1 MAEPSRSLADDIRAR
16 SDAELADLVLAR
28 PDLARPAPADLTS
41 LAARASTKA
50 SVQRSIEALD
60 RGHLSVLEALVVAG
74 DPPDLGRVADLL
86 GGREVTG
93 LVDAHVEDLWRVG
106 LLWRGVDGLH
116 VVRTVPEVLGVH
128 VAGLGQPIR
137 ELRSSLVPQHDDPDT
152 LTRLVESAPEGARA
166 VLDRL
171 TWGPPVGVLPV
182 TGPGATSVR
191 WLLEHHLLVSV
202 SADRVALPREVGLAL
217 RGGLLHHDPQLAP
230 PELHTRDVPATTV
243 DAVAGGQASDLL
255 ARIDELAA
263 GWGADP
269 PRVLRAGGLSV
280 RDLRR
285 TQVALD
291 VEAERAAYVIEIAYA
306 ARLVGDDGEIV
317 PVWAPTAEVD
327 EWSSSEAGHRWA
339 TLATAWYATTRAP
352 HLVGTRPA
360 GASGPANALGPEA
373 QWPAI
378 RAVRREVL
386 AELGALEP
394 GTAPDAESLLER
406 LLWRRPLRPAAV
418 LGEAVAAVLREAEW
432 LGVTGR
438 GALSSA
444 GRQLVADPAGDR
456 DALAGAMSGALPA
469 PVDHI
474 LVQADLTAI
483 APGPLEG
490 SLASFMRLS
499 AEVESRGG
507 ATVYR
512 FTPASVRRALDAGW
526 TAAEFVETLR
536 RSSRTPLPQPL
547 EYLVTDVARRHGQT
561 RVGVSAAY
569 VRSDDEAVLDTM
581 LSSRELSALQL
592 RRIAPTVLISQADP
606 GVLVEMMREAG
617 FAPVHESPEGA
628 VVVAKAPRRRA
639 GSRRRAA
646 PPVVSPVDAALT
658 STLVTSLRAA
668 EAAAAQRRVE
678 DESRAGPRIPTTDPV
693 VTLALLREAVADGH
707 GAWIGLTDRAGAT
720 TRHLVQPRRVEGGR
734 VWAVDASGHERMYSV
749 HRITGATLDTP

>member
-1 MAEPSRSLADDIRAR
+1 MAEPSRSLADDIRSR
-16 SDAELADLVLAR
+16 SDAALAELVLAR

-50 SVQRSIEALD
+50 SVQRAIEALD
-60 RGHLSVLEALVVAG
+60 RGHLSVLEALVVVG
-74 DPPDLGRVADLL
+74 DPPHLDEVAELL
-86 GGREVTG
+86 GGSEVSG
-93 LVDAHVEDLWRVG
+93 LVASYVEHLWRVA
-106 LLWRGVDGLH
+106 LLWRSADGLH
-116 VVRTVPEVLGVH
+116 VVRTVPDVLGVH

-137 ELRSSLVPQHDDPDT
+137 ELRSSLVPQHADRDA
-152 LTRLVESAPEGARA
+152 LAQLIESAPAGARA
-166 VLDRL
+166 MLDKL
-171 TWGPPVGVLPV
+171 TWGPPVGVLPIK
-182 TGPGATSVR
+182 GPGSTSAR

-202 SADRVALPREVGLAL
+202 SSDRVALPREVGLVL
-217 RGGLLHHDPQLAP
+217 RGGRLHRNPQLAP
-230 PELHTRDVPATTV
+230 PELRTRAVPAATV

-255 ARIDELAA
+255 ARIDELTA

-269 PRVLRAGGLSV
+269 PRVMRAGGLSV

-291 VEAERAAYVIEIAYA
+291 IEPERAAYVVEIAYA
-306 ARLVGDDGEIV
+306 AGLVGDDGEIV

-327 EWSSSEAGHRWA
+327 EWSASEAGHRWA
-339 TLATAWYATTRAP
+339 ALAAAWYGTTRAP
-352 HLVGTRPA
+352 HLVGTRPPGSA
-360 GASGPANALGPEA
+360 GPANALGPEA

-386 AELGALEP
+386 AELATLPP
-394 GTAPDAESLLER
+394 GTAPEADSLLER
-406 LLWRRPLRPAAV
+406 LLWRRPLRPAGV
-418 LGEAVAAVLREAEW
+418 LGEAVTAVLREAEW

-444 GRQLVADPAGDR
+444 GRQLVADPSGDR
-456 DALAGAMSGALPA
+456 DALAAAMSSALPA

-499 AEVESRGG
+499 ADVESRGG

-512 FTPASVRRALDAGW
+512 FTPESVRRALDAGW
-526 TAAEFVETLR
+526 TAAEFVETVR

-547 EYLVTDVARRHGQT
+547 EYLVGDVARRHGQT
-561 RVGVSAAY
+561 RVGVAAAY

-581 LSSRELSALQL
+581 LASRDLAALQL

-606 GVLVEMMREAG
+606 GVLVEMLRESG
-617 FAPVHESPEGA
+617 FAPVHESPDGT
-628 VVVAKAPRRRA
+628 VVVTERPRRRA
-639 GSRRRAA
+639 GARRRAA
-646 PPVVSPVDAALT
+646 APVVSPVDATLT
-658 STLVTSLRAA
+658 AGLVAGLRAA
-668 EAAAAQRRVE
+668 EATADRRRAE
-678 DESRAGPRIPTTDPV
+678 EESREGPRIPTTDPV
-693 VTLALLREAVADGH
+693 VTLALLRDAVADGH
-707 GAWIGLTDRAGAT
+707 GVWIGLTDRTGAT
-720 TRHLVQPRRVEGGR
+720 TRHLVHPRRVEGGR
-734 VWAVDASGHERMYSV
+734 VWAMDASGHERTYSV